1 MLLPGVAA
9 VLLATWVSL
18 RLAGPSGLRPS
29 PAALT
34 RLALD
39 LWWQILVAGSDVAW
53 RALHPRLP
61 IRPGVVTV
69 PLRLPPGGARD
80 GLTTL
85 MSLAP
90 GTLPI
95 GADAEGRL
103 AVHCLDGG
111 SDVVAQVRGQERK
124 WARALGVAS
133 ADA

>member
-9 VLLATWVSL
+9 VLLATWASL

-29 PAALT
+29 PVALT

-39 LWWQILVAGSDVAW
+39 LAWQILVAGSDVAW

-80 GLTTL
+80 SFTTL
-85 MSLAP
+85 LSLAP

-95 GADAEGRL
+95 GADGDGRL
-103 AVHCLDGG
+103 AVHCLDVG
-111 SDVVAQVRGQERK
+111 SDVATQVLGKERH
-124 WARALGVAS
+124 WARALGVGP
-133 ADA
+133 DHG